1 LYSNSLLFATDN
13 AYSSLT
19 IIFLTLLFGVSKS
32 MSGSRNDW
40 FPTPIW
46 LFKLD
51 DAQEINKQLLE
62 TIYLEKKQDSSGKY
76 SNMMGWESLDNLQ
89 QKSSFNEFTN
99 IIQNNVIEVATF
111 LNWDLNK
118 FKVKITN
125 CWAVI
130 NHKYAYS
137 SVQNYSNSLLSGM
150 YYVKTPTN
158 CGGIYFNDPRP
169 AAQMIA
175 PPIKDFNMWTL
186 PRITY
191 KPYEGMMLLF
201 PSWLSHGVETIL
213 SDEDR
218 VYINFN
224 IGMIPIIE

>member
-1 LYSNSLLFATDN
+1 
-13 AYSSLT
+13 
-19 IIFLTLLFGVSKS
+19 

-51 DAQEINKQLLE
+51 DAQKMNKQLLE
-62 TIYLEKKQDSSGKY
+62 TIYAEKKQDSRGK
-76 SNMMGWESLDNLQ
+76 SPNLLEWESVDNLQ
-89 QKSSFNEFTN
+89 QEVSFNEFTN
-99 IIQNNVIEVATF
+99 MIQSNVIEVATF

-125 CWAVI
+125 CWAII
-130 NHKYAYS
+130 NNQNTYS
-137 SVQNYSNSLLSGM
+137 SVRNYSNSLLSGI
-150 YYVKTPTN
+150 YYLKTPAN

-169 AAQMIA
+169 AAQMIV
-175 PPIKDFNMWTL
+175 PPINDFNMWTL

-201 PSWLSHGVETIL
+201 PSWLSHNIETII

-218 VYINFN
+218 VYIGFN